1 MRLSE
6 LITYAAEKF
15 NILEQK
21 KWKDFSG
28 FSVLADRGTNQWVA
42 LLIQKWSRET
52 GRMTEFC
59 DMKCGQENILKV
71 SASYLSAPYRM
82 RGRDWI
88 GIQFQEATERE
99 VVYRLFDQAVE
110 RNHQTG
116 VTITLDNNF
125 NIPESKY
132 QDTPLHFEIG
142 ADGQESDIPAKIR
155 DMRRLYRR
163 GDGSLRQKAENF
175 YRQGKFMED
184 YEDNAGWEGEFRH
197 YFPTYQDLSLGQ
209 LRGYF
214 AWRAEIRKGNYQRIA
229 TSLAYIYLYE
239 LLNGIGTASVEDSLH
254 RMKEFETN
262 YIDSGIGDSGIR
274 QNLRRWMLELA
285 VLNGIQPETARECA
299 DPEMLEQ
306 DEALAVLRAPAAHNE
321 QETFKALDIL
331 SGHKLSASV
340 VIKKHES
347 EGASL
352 FAKVWRVASARHQER
367 GRNLFKE
374 CFGDLRAYRW
384 YPLANAV
391 FLDTKS
397 PEPIVYALNACRE
410 YSFQDGE
417 WNEKAYHQL
426 HFNKSKF
433 AGLIRAADRKLR
445 EYLKTGYF
453 LRERSEE
460 AWAAPYIN
468 AVIEADQRNKAEAA
482 KPKVLI
488 RFADLDQ
495 IRQDARET
503 MDSLLSEEEKRVL
516 AVETEDKES
525 AGKIRQALEQETVN
539 SGEKQALKGE
549 MAAGGESAD
558 SADSGNADSDNAAKA
573 DRLNLNETEFQVLNL
588 LLADKPVKALL
599 AERHS
604 LPEVVA
610 DRLNEA
616 FFEEVGD
623 TVAACE
629 AGTITL
635 VSEYRED
642 VRRLME
648 GENYE

>member
-1 MRLSE
+1 MLLYLPR
-6 LITYAAEKF
+6 
-15 NILEQK
+15 
-21 KWKDFSG
+21 SG
-28 FSVLADRGTNQWVA
+28 
-42 LLIQKWSRET
+42 
-52 GRMTEFC
+52 
-59 DMKCGQENILKV
+59 
-71 SASYLSAPYRM
+71 
-82 RGRDWI
+82 
-88 GIQFQEATERE
+88 
-99 VVYRLFDQAVE
+99 
-110 RNHQTG
+110 
-116 VTITLDNNF
+116 
-125 NIPESKY
+125 
-132 QDTPLHFEIG
+132 
-142 ADGQESDIPAKIR
+142 
-155 DMRRLYRR
+155 
-163 GDGSLRQKAENF
+163 
-175 YRQGKFMED
+175 
-184 YEDNAGWEGEFRH
+184 GW
-197 YFPTYQDLSLGQ
+197 
-209 LRGYF
+209 
-214 AWRAEIRKGNYQRIA
+214 
-229 TSLAYIYLYE
+229 
-239 LLNGIGTASVEDSLH
+239 
-254 RMKEFETN
+254 
-262 YIDSGIGDSGIR
+262 
-274 QNLRRWMLELA
+274 
-285 VLNGIQPETARECA
+285 
-299 DPEMLEQ
+299 
-306 DEALAVLRAPAAHNE
+306 
-321 QETFKALDIL
+321 
-331 SGHKLSASV
+331 
-340 VIKKHES
+340 
-347 EGASL
+347 
-352 FAKVWRVASARHQER
+352 HQER

-391 FLDTKS
+391 FFNAKS
-397 PEPIVYALNACRE
+397 PEPTVYALNACRE

-426 HFNKSKF
+426 HFNKAKF

-445 EYLKTGYF
+445 EYFKTGYF

-516 AVETEDKES
+516 AVETEGKES
-525 AGKIRQALEQETVN
+525 AGKIKQALEQETVN

-549 MAAGGESAD
+549 MATGGE

-573 DRLNLNETEFQVLNL
+573 DRLNLNEIEFQVLSL
-588 LLADKPVKALL
+588 LLADKPVKTLL